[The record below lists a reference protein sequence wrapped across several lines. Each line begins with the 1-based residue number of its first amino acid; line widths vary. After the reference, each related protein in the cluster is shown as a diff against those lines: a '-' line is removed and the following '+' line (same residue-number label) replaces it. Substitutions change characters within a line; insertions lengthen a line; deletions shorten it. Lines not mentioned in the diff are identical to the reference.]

1 MGRPAAAP
9 LWTSAA
15 LAAMLVAGCAGAR
28 QREGGVSDGERYWHY
43 AQEETPSFSTHGR
56 IAGWRPLGRNEL
68 VVWTRFDEAYLL
80 RVDPTCLELDTA
92 LGIRLESRVSG
103 TISSGFDWVRAGR
116 ERCRILKIYPVD
128 YRLMKQ
134 EERELR
140 QEKKG
145 DPK

>member
-1 MGRPAAAP
+1 MDRPAGMS
-9 LWTSAA
+9 LWISAA
-15 LAAMLVAGCAGAR
+15 LAAMLIAGCAGTR
-28 QREGGVSDGERYWHY
+28 QRPGEPSDRERYWHY
-43 AQEETPSFSTHGR
+43 AKDETPSFSTHGR
-56 IAGWRPLGRNEL
+56 IDGWRPLGRNEL

-103 TISSGFDWVRAGR
+103 TITSGFDWVRVGR
-116 ERCRILKIYPVD
+116 DRCRIVKIYPVD

-140 QEKKG
+140 QDKSK
-145 DPK
+145 DPG